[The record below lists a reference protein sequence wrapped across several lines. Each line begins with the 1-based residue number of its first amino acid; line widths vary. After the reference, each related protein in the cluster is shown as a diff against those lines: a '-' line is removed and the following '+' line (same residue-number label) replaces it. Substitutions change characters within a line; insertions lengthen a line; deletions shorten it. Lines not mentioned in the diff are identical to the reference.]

1 MSSRF
6 RLKSGVLVVEN
17 VELVDADAI
26 GESDDCVEVAVGV
39 VNSISNIA
47 FLWKREILAMCAS
60 QRNDVRGQ
68 CSLYRIITSRNCK

>member
-1 MSSRF
+1 M
-6 RLKSGVLVVEN
+6 EN

-26 GESDDCVEVAVGV
+26 GESDDCVEVEVGV

-47 FLWKREILAMCAS
+47 FLWKREMLEMCAS

-68 CSLYRIITSRNCK
+68 GPLYQAVVTSRICK

>member
-1 MSSRF
+1 MSSKIRF
-6 RLKSGVLVVEN
+6 KSGVLVVEN

-26 GESDDCVEVAVGV
+26 GESDDCVEVEVGV

-60 QRNDVRGQ
+60 HRNDVRGQ
-68 CSLYRIITSRNCK
+68 GPLYQVVTSSNC